1 MNYGRP
7 VVKRKRQKTLRQANK
22 NVPRLM
28 TPIFGFPLH
37 SIIFVQNKKP
47 KKQNN
52 NNNNI
57 LHGYVSVLAAVVIMR
72 NQKGNIRQNK
82 TKIKRSKFDFPNRS
96 LIGIMRRQ
104 TSKKVQMLN
113 CFESF
118 PG

>member
-1 MNYGRP
+1 
-7 VVKRKRQKTLRQANK
+7 
-22 NVPRLM
+22 M

-57 LHGYVSVLAAVVIMR
+57 LHGYVSVLAAVVIIR